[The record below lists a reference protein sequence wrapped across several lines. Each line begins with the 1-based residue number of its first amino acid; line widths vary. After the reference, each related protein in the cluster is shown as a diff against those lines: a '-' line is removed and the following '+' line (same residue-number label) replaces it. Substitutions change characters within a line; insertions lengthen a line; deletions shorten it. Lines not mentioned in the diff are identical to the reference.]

1 MTEFGDYDPADAWDI
16 DDDPDEQVAN
26 LLRRLAARLVER
38 SDDVDLVAVLEHVDV
53 IAALVAA
60 DDVEGDAA
68 YVPGRL

>member
-26 LLRRLAARLVER
+26 LLRRLAARLVEHH
-38 SDDVDLVAVLEHVDV
+38 DVDLVAVLEHVDV

-68 YVPGRL
+68 YVRGRL